1 MSQDSKKIGTSAK
14 ELVLLFYDKTGLK
27 FTNKDI
33 MIAIKNAK
41 NLLNVGYTY
50 DEIKDNATFD
60 NPIKN
65 PPEKGIYSFGFIVYE
80 INKVLALLKAKNKKI
95 QTTQA
100 IDKNKFSDY
109 GLSQVSNRD
118 KMKPREVKVD
128 TSIFD

>member
-50 DEIKDNATFD
+50 DEIKDTIEYCVA
-60 NPIKN
+60 N

-80 INKVLALLKAKNKKI
+80 INKVLALLKAKNKTLLLLGI
-95 QTTQA
+95 IFSALTIVVDFPLPATASTTA
-100 IDKNKFSDY
+100 LPLPF
-109 GLSQVSNRD
+109 
-118 KMKPREVKVD
+118 KM
-128 TSIFD
+128 

>member
-65 PPEKGIYSFGFIVYE
+65 PDGIKYVLIKGSVALKDGEIV
-80 INKVLALLKAKNKKI
+80 NGKL
-95 QTTQA
+95 
-100 IDKNKFSDY
+100 
-109 GLSQVSNRD
+109 G
-118 KMKPREVKVD
+118 
-128 TSIFD
+128 TSVRR

>member
-41 NLLNVGYTY
+41 NLLNAGYTY
-50 DEIKDNATFD
+50 DEIKDTIEYCVA
-60 NPIKN
+60 N

-95 QTTQA
+95 QATQA

-109 GLSQVSNRD
+109 GLSETSNRD

>member
-50 DEIKDNATFD
+50 DEIKDTIEYCVA
-60 NPIKN
+60 N

-80 INKVLALLKAKNKKI
+80 INKVLALLKAKNIKL
-95 QTTQA
+95 QQTQA
-100 IDKNKFSDY
+100 TAQHQIINILPNQDLKEKKCT
-109 GLSQVSNRD
+109 LV
-118 KMKPREVKVD
+118 MKK
-128 TSIFD
+128 